1 MKCYIPYVSDHT
13 LDLICRFYFDF
24 SMTFVGAG
32 MICSHLVNV
41 SLLLGAVISYG
52 LIYPLTDRRRGDW
65 FPDNLEESNMKG
77 LYGYKVFLSIALILG
92 DGIYNFTK
100 ILICTVLNVHERI
113 KNKNNKNGKIRQ
125 IHTLVFYLFSN
136 YDDEDYYI

>member
-1 MKCYIPYVSDHT
+1 
-13 LDLICRFYFDF
+13 
-24 SMTFVGAG
+24 
-32 MICSHLVNV
+32 MICSHLVNA

-65 FPDNLEESNMKG
+65 FPNNLEESNMKG

-100 ILICTVLNVHERI
+100 ILICTVLNVHDRI
-113 KNKNNKNGKIRQ
+113 KSKNNKNGKIRQ
-125 IHTLVFYLFSN
+125 IHILEFVSILFSN
-136 YDDEDYYI
+136 YDDDEDNNNNNNILYLTMRSYSYCNSDYTFIFQL